1 MLLILLENA
10 IFALMSTKPRKQSD
24 VSPCKSFTDA
34 GVRVLLPYLPWDQGT
49 RNSGQSDVV
58 SMVDY
63 IISSDSDGKRDIALT
78 DLWQAVNSMTSKM
91 AKISHKKGQKRA
103 KQRAQKGPQ
112 NKPK

>member
-1 MLLILLENA
+1 M
-10 IFALMSTKPRKQSD
+10 
-24 VSPCKSFTDA
+24 SPCRSLSTDA

-78 DLWQAVNSMTSKM
+78 DLWQAVNSKVLKM
-91 AKISHKKGQKRA
+91 AKKWRKKGRTEC
-103 KQRAQKGPQ
+103 QKGTQ
-112 NKPK
+112 KMPKMGQTKDLKKGLNVHPKRQKCY

>member
-1 MLLILLENA
+1 ML
-10 IFALMSTKPRKQSD
+10 PGR
-24 VSPCKSFTDA
+24 SFTDA

-78 DLWQAVNSMTSKM
+78 DLWQGVNSIVLHSLASK
-91 AKISHKKGQKRA
+91 APS
-103 KQRAQKGPQ
+103 
-112 NKPK
+112 